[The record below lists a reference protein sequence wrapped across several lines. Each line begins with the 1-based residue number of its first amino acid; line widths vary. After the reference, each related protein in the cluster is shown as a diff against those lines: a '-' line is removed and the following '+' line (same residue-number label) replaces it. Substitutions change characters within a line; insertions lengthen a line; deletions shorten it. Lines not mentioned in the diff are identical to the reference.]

1 MKLRINKE
9 PYISIN
15 NFIGRIKKEWRNLAI
30 EFAEK
35 SGDSMKNR
43 VPLLVERKSDYI
55 NYQDDAHVM

>member
-15 NFIGRIKKEWRNLAI
+15 NFIRRIKKEWRNLAI

-35 SGDSMKNR
+35 LGHSMEYR
-43 VPLLVERKSDYI
+43 VALLTDRKSDYI
-55 NYQDDAHVM
+55 NYQDDAHIM

>member
-15 NFIGRIKKEWRNLAI
+15 NFIGRIKKERRNLAI

-35 SGDSMKNR
+35 LVVSMENR
-43 VPLLVERKSDYI
+43 ITLLIEREGDYI
-55 NYQDDAHVM
+55 NY